1 MRRRELITLG
11 ACNCLPESN
20 RRRSSLNLGE
30 AMRRREFISFVG
42 GVVVAPFGAH
52 AQQSTVPVIGFLR
65 PGPPEASTN
74 MLAAFRKGL
83 SETGFVEGRNLAIE
97 FRWRGPN
104 RRLIWFDAKLT
115 SSSRR
120 VPL

>member
-1 MRRRELITLG
+1 
-11 ACNCLPESN
+11 
-20 RRRSSLNLGE
+20 
-30 AMRRREFISFVG
+30 MRRREFISFVG

-65 PGPPEASTN
+65 PGPPEAGAN

-83 SETGFVEGRNLAIE
+83 SETGFVRDAI
-97 FRWRGPN
+97 WRSNFDGGVPTTKYLN
-104 RRLIWFDAKLT
+104 RRLIWFDAKSA